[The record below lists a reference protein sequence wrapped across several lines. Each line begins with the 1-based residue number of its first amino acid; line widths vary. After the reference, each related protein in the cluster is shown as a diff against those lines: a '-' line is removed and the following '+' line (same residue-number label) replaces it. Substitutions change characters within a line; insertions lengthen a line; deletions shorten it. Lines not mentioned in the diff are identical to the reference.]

1 MAIRNFQGMGV
12 AIKVG
17 AINPKIKA
25 WFDNN
30 SLYGE
35 GPNGSCLGIRFSE
48 DGDFVNGVVGEID
61 LKY

>member
-1 MAIRNFQGMGV
+1 M

-17 AINPKIKA
+17 IINPKFES

-30 SLYGE
+30 SLYSE
-35 GPNGSCLGIRFSE
+35 VPNGSCSGIRFST
-48 DGDFVNGVVGEID
+48 DGGFVNGVKGGIE

>member
-1 MAIRNFQGMGV
+1 MGV
-12 AIKVG
+12 TIKVG
-17 AINPKIKA
+17 IINPKFES

-35 GPNGSCLGIRFSE
+35 VPNGSCSGIRLSE
-48 DGDFVNGVVGEID
+48 DGDFVNGVEGEIE